1 MARTPPAQETTTTSW
16 SDHELFL
23 DAVKDV
29 CAYPQTKR
37 AAAHRPSLSSDE
49 KQRRHARATGVVT
62 SQTTPLSDAIAE
74 AHPLYGED
82 FISWHRPGIAAQRL
96 RTLASGLALG
106 STPAGPTLDLH
117 GQNLDQARASLLEWV
132 YALQQSGRTQ
142 ALLVVGKG
150 KPNQPAKLK
159 TYAVG
164 WLKQMDSVLALI
176 SAHPR
181 DGGTGALYVLLRR
194 TEKS

>member
-1 MARTPPAQETTTTSW
+1 MARTPPAQELAITIR

-29 CAYPQTKR
+29 CAYKQVTSIPLPLPRMPKEEQ
-37 AAAHRPSLSSDE
+37 
-49 KQRRHARATGVVT
+49 QRRRARACGTDDR
-62 SQTTPLSDAIAE
+62 QTIPLSDAIPE
-74 AHPLYGED
+74 TQPLRGDD
-82 FISWHRPGIAAQRL
+82 FVSFHRPGVSSQRL
-96 RTLASGLALG
+96 RTLAAGQPLG
-106 STPAGPTLDLH
+106 NTPAGPTLDLH
-117 GQNLDQARASLLEWV
+117 GQNLEQARASLLEWV
-132 YALQQSGRTQ
+132 YALQDKGQTQ

-150 KPNQPAKLK
+150 KPDHPAKLK

-164 WLKQMDSVLALI
+164 WLKQMDPVLAVV